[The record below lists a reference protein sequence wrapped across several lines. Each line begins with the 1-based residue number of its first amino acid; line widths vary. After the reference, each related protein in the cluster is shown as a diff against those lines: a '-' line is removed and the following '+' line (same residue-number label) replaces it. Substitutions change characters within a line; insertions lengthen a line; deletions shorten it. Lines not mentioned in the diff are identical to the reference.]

1 MPPESCQGL
10 KMPCSVDYC
19 RDVKKS
25 DLAPALSLLLPYT
38 RSAHYHL
45 LRLEGQT
52 EHLPQIGQLCIFG
65 MGLGCRLGSS
75 DFDKLF
81 ENCYA
86 SCSFGLS
93 KDIILF

>member
-1 MPPESCQGL
+1 
-10 KMPCSVDYC
+10 MPCSVDYC

-25 DLAPALSLLLPYT
+25 ALAPALSPLLPCT
-38 RSAHYHL
+38 RSAHYQ

-65 MGLGCRLGSS
+65 TGLGCRVGSS

-81 ENCYA
+81 ENCSA
-86 SCSFGLS
+86 SCSSGLS
-93 KDIILF
+93 TDI